1 MTVLDAVIAGDADLV
16 EDLLRSVS
24 DNTLNQIYKGSDGK
38 SYTVLDKARELSG
51 TKGKKILA
59 LLGARDAKSAKR
71 MSRKTKS
78 KGGSSGGKRS
88 SNPATRRN
96 RR

>member
-1 MTVLDAVIAGDADLV
+1 MTILDAVIAGDANLV

-24 DNTLNQIYKGSDGK
+24 DNTLNMVYKDADGK

-59 LLGARDAKSAKR
+59 LLGERKAKSAKR

-78 KGGSSGGKRS
+78 KGGKRNG
-88 SNPATRRN
+88 NPATRRN
-96 RR
+96 RQ

>member
-24 DNTLNQIYKGSDGK
+24 DNTLNQVYKGSDGK

-59 LLGARDAKSAKR
+59 LLDARSAKSAKR

-78 KGGSSGGKRS
+78 KGGKRNA
-88 SNPATRRN
+88 NPATRRN